1 MVELW
6 RSVRIVQYLGR
17 RHHAVLCQIV
27 EHRRHLKMEEITVE
41 MMVMVE
47 AGMMVM
53 VEAARKIKVQ
63 KSLLF

>member
-6 RSVRIVQYLGR
+6 RIVQYLGR

-47 AGMMVM
+47 A
-53 VEAARKIKVQ
+53 ARKIKGQ